1 MWNKLANKEE
11 VEKTIAALKANGID
25 AIFVQ
30 SGEEAKEKALAL
42 IPKDKEV
49 LTMTSVTLDTLG
61 IAQEINESGK
71 YNSVRTKLNSMDQ
84 KTQSLEMQQ
93 LGSAPEYAIGS
104 AHAVTQDGHIIIAS
118 NTGSQLPAYAYGT
131 VHLIF
136 VIGAQ
141 KIVKDTDAGMKRVY
155 DYVLKL
161 ESERAHN
168 AYGVP
173 GSAVNKLLI
182 INKEIMPGRI
192 TMIIVNQSLGF

>member
-30 SGEEAKEKALAL
+30 TNVEAKEKALAL

-49 LTMTSVTLDTLG
+49 MTMTSVTLDTLG
-61 IAQEINESGK
+61 IAKEINESGK
-71 YNSVRTKLNSMDQ
+71 YNSVRTKLNFMDR
-84 KTQSLEMQQ
+84 KTQSLKMQQ
-93 LGSAPEYAIGS
+93 LGAAPEYTIGS
-104 AHAVTQDGHIIIAS
+104 VHAVTQDGHILIAS
-118 NTGSQLPAYAYGT
+118 NTGSQLPAYAYGSA
-131 VHLIF
+131 HLIF

-161 ESERAHN
+161 ESDRAHK
-168 AYGVP
+168 AYGIP

-182 INKEIMPGRI
+182 INKEVKPGRI
-192 TMIIVNQSLGF
+192 MIIIVNQPLGF